1 MSWRKQAWRILTLVR
16 SLHARRSAD
25 MLKNAGF
32 TELAEAE
39 PTKETL
45 NRWQYFFTRDKS
57 TRWLLRWEKIC
68 RRQRL

>member
-1 MSWRKQAWRILTLVR
+1 
-16 SLHARRSAD
+16 

-45 NRWQYFFTRDKS
+45 NRCKYFFTRDKS
-57 TRWLLRWEKIC
+57 TLVAFAVGKIC